1 MNVEKINILINQII
15 TNNHSM
21 VIKPLF
27 ETVVRKYYQIAS
39 LEGDIVECGIA
50 EGGFSIFLSHLFNNK
65 KIWACDSFE
74 GFQRIEDATYPNL
87 TCRHDL
93 TGELIERFQKTNDQL
108 NMKFPLERVKNNFKN
123 YNLGDDRRINFIKG
137 FVNKTLPTINI
148 SKIALLRIDVDGYS
162 PTRVVLDNLY
172 DKVVTGGMII
182 FDDLC
187 LVEAAEA
194 VKDWMAEK
202 GLSYRVFNPYDDQE
216 YEIVKRIGFPTEIIR
231 NHVDPN
237 SQSGLHTGSYIIKK

>member
-1 MNVEKINILINQII
+1 MNIEKINILVNQIL

-27 ETVVRKYYQIAS
+27 ETVIRKYHQISS
-39 LEGDIVECGIA
+39 LEGDIIECGVLR
-50 EGGFSIFLSHLFNNK
+50 GGYSIFLSHLFNNK
-65 KIWACDSFE
+65 KIWVCDSFE
-74 GFQRIEDATYPNL
+74 GFQRIEDAIYPNL
-87 TCRHDL
+87 TCRHDI
-93 TGELIERFQKTNDQL
+93 TGELMERFQKAN
-108 NMKFPLERVKNNFKN
+108 NMGMVCGLEEVKNNFKN
-123 YNLGDDRRINFIKG
+123 YGLGNEKRINFVKG

-148 SKIALLRIDVDGYS
+148 DKIALLRIDVDGYS

-172 DKVVTGGMII
+172 DKVVPGGMII

-194 VKDWMAEK
+194 IKDWMTEK
-202 GLSYRVFNPYDDQE
+202 GLSYKVFNPYNDEE
-216 YEIVKRIGFPTEIIR
+216 YEIVKRTGFPTEITR
-231 NHVDPN
+231 NHINPN